1 MILSQRKLF
10 KIPEEVAYLNTAY
23 MSPLLNSVVSACDE
37 GVRLKAQPWE
47 LKIPDFY
54 DTVDKARTLFSKLVN
69 VDREGVA
76 LVPSAS
82 YGIETA
88 AKNLKV
94 GVNRTIVLLE
104 NQFPSNVYPW
114 QRLVREQGGK
124 ILTVKLPV
132 ESSATDAIL
141 DKINQQC
148 AIVALPNVLWTNGR
162 LIDLVS
168 VRKRCDE
175 VGAALVLDLTQSLGA
190 ISTDFSI
197 IRPDFAVV
205 AGYKWLLCPYSTGFL
220 YVDPKWRN
228 GDPLEEGWV
237 ARKGSRDFSA
247 LVNYTSNYEAGAN
260 RFDVGERAN
269 FALMPGVVKALTQI
283 MDWGVNNI
291 QNTLAQNNQKLALE
305 LESIGLASIPEHL
318 RGPHFLGVKLP
329 DSAPE
334 DLLMRLA
341 SENVYLSERG
351 GSLRITPHLWN
362 NEQDFKK
369 LKDAL
374 ERHLK

>member
-1 MILSQRKLF
+1 
-10 KIPEEVAYLNTAY
+10 
-23 MSPLLNSVVSACDE
+23 
-37 GVRLKAQPWE
+37 LKAQPWE

>member
-1 MILSQRKLF
+1 M
-10 KIPEEVAYLNTAY
+10 
-23 MSPLLNSVVSACDE
+23 
-37 GVRLKAQPWE
+37 
-47 LKIPDFY
+47 
-54 DTVDKARTLFSKLVN
+54 
-69 VDREGVA
+69 
-76 LVPSAS
+76 
-82 YGIETA
+82 
-88 AKNLKV
+88 
-94 GVNRTIVLLE
+94 
-104 NQFPSNVYPW
+104 
-114 QRLVREQGGK
+114 
-124 ILTVKLPV
+124 
-132 ESSATDAIL
+132 
-141 DKINQQC
+141 
-148 AIVALPNVLWTNGR
+148 
-162 LIDLVS
+162 
-168 VRKRCDE
+168 
-175 VGAALVLDLTQSLGA
+175 
-190 ISTDFSI
+190 
-197 IRPDFAVV
+197 
-205 AGYKWLLCPYSTGFL
+205 
-220 YVDPKWRN
+220 
-228 GDPLEEGWV
+228 
-237 ARKGSRDFSA
+237 
-247 LVNYTSNYEAGAN
+247 NYTSNYEAGAN